1 MAFAQ
6 DGTEHT
12 HTMTDTYRKTIRKL
26 AENMTDILYIAKIA
40 REGLGG
46 DLAMND
52 YAITTHA
59 YDGSVFQVDMS
70 CGRNGAIE
78 PNPYTAR
85 VVKSEKLNITKRAS
99 DADDTAWD
107 EKRIRVNKLS
117 LISWDSNAQK
127 FPIISSNKI
136 MFREQEI
143 DFKNEYRQDRLNAV
157 MVLGAQWANDMEKDN
172 AKECI
177 RVLDELMT
185 IPPFKA
191 FYDSKYG
198 FLVKRKIN
206 FTRIVEP
213 FKELIPAKLVE
224 DEINK
229 TEQIILASAKSQPE
243 FKRDVIAE
251 AVHPK
256 RIDYLINKHGIEE
269 GMAMFD

>member
-1 MAFAQ
+1 
-6 DGTEHT
+6 
-12 HTMTDTYRKTIRKL
+12 MTDLRKTIRKL
-26 AENMTDILYIAKIA
+26 AENMTDTHYLARIV

-59 YDGSVFQVDMS
+59 YDGCVFQVDMS
-70 CGRNGAIE
+70 CGRNGGIQ

-85 VVKSEKLNITKRAS
+85 VVKSEKLSITKRAS
-99 DADDTAWD
+99 DDDETAWE

-117 LISWDSNAQK
+117 LISWDSRSQK
-127 FPIISSNKI
+127 FPIISNNRI

-143 DFKNEYRQDRLNAV
+143 DFKTIYRQDRADAV
-157 MVLGAQWANDMEKDN
+157 MVRDSYRSNDMERAS
-172 AKECI
+172 AKSSI
-177 RVLDELMT
+177 AVLDELMA

-213 FKELIPAKLVE
+213 FKTLSPHTLIE

-229 TEQIILASAKSQPE
+229 NEQTILASAKSQPE

-251 AVHPK
+251 AVNPK
-256 RIDYLINKHGIEE
+256 RIDYLINAHGIEE